1 MPEHFG
7 GKEKKGK
14 KWKAPMKV
22 SEKTLPS
29 GLIVTT
35 YQQKLVQI
43 PVTVAKPTIKQKIK
57 VHSFQV
63 KRKGTQK
70 PML

>member
-14 KWKAPMKV
+14 KWQVPMKV

-29 GLIVTT
+29 GEIVTT
-35 YQQKLVQI
+35 FQQRLVQ
-43 PVTVAKPTIKQKIK
+43 PPATVAKPSIKQKIK